1 MKVVQCFLLTL
12 VRKRSG
18 SESFVPVCWGR
29 KPTSSRII
37 MRMWLRP
44 FFGGM
49 NFSMRSEKKMQP
61 TLSLFW
67 AAEKASTAAISVMT
81 FFLSRSV
88 EPNIREAETSTM
100 STIVSSRS
108 SS

>member
-1 MKVVQCFLLTL
+1 MP
-12 VRKRSG
+12 RDS
-18 SESFVPVCWGR
+18 GR
-29 KPTSSRII
+29 KPTSSRMIV
-37 MRMWLRP
+37 RMWLRP

-61 TLSLFW
+61 TLSLFSD
-67 AAEKASTAAISVMT
+67 AEKASTAAISVMM

-88 EPNIREAETSTM
+88 VPNMRDAETSTT
-100 STIVSSRS
+100 SIIVSSRS